1 MEENNN
7 EPIETNMFDEHK
19 IILDNLRISNY
30 TKGQRWIT
38 LKGDFTS
45 TELYDIADKIEKSF
59 NKAFNNGQKWYI
71 CRLECKP

>member
-7 EPIETNMFDEHK
+7 ESIETNAFDEHK

-59 NKAFNNGQKWYI
+59 NKAFNNGQK
-71 CRLECKP
+71 

>member
-59 NKAFNNGQKWYI
+59 NKAFNNGQK
-71 CRLECKP
+71 